1 MARRPRIVAARV
13 ATDIADAT
21 RSFERWLA
29 ARVHLRRDDLE
40 HKHAQMAADTF
51 SFLRASFYR
60 WAQLWP
66 RELPELADAHRVLAV
81 GDLHVENY
89 GTWRDVE
96 GRLVWGVNDF
106 DEATFLPYTFDLVR
120 LATSAGL
127 AAAEGHLN
135 LDLKEACAAVLAG
148 YSASLRIG
156 GKPMILAENDRWL
169 RKLATG
175 RLRDPVVFWDRMRAL
190 PTARGALPPNVQGLL
205 LQRLPDGVA
214 RVRFV
219 RRRSGLGSLGR
230 DRVVAF
236 ADWYGASVAHEAKA
250 LAPSAWEW
258 AHSPSSAGR
267 IHYLDL
273 LATAVRCLDPMTDV
287 REGWL
292 IRRLSPDCSRVELV
306 QLPKRRDEVRLL
318 KAMGWEAGN
327 VHLGS
332 RGAAKAVLVDLTRR
346 RQGWL
351 RDAAT
356 RMARLVRADWKEW
369 RAKYR
374 KPGS

>member
-1 MARRPRIVAARV
+1 MATAIVE
-13 ATDIADAT
+13 AT
-21 RSFERWLA
+21 RSFERWLG
-29 ARVHLRRDDLE
+29 ARLRLRRDDLDY
-40 HKHAQMAADTF
+40 KHEQMAADAF

-66 RELPELADAHRVLAV
+66 EELPELADAPRVLAI

-89 GTWRDVE
+89 GTWRDFE
-96 GRLVWGVNDF
+96 GRLVWGINDF
-106 DEATFLPYTFDLVR
+106 DEATNLPYTFDLVR

-148 YSASLRIG
+148 FTGALRSG
-156 GKPMILAENDRWL
+156 GRPMVLAENDRWL

-175 RLRDPVVFWDRMRAL
+175 RLRDPIVFWAKMHGL
-190 PTARGALPPNVQGLL
+190 TTARGALPSNVHGLL
-205 LQRLPDGVA
+205 LQRLPDGAA

-219 RRRSGLGSLGR
+219 RRRSGLGSLGHER
-230 DRVVAF
+230 LVAM
-236 ADWYGASVAHEAKA
+236 AEWQGASVAHEAKA
-250 LAPSAWEW
+250 LSPSAWDW
-258 AHSPSSAGR
+258 AHPTHSSGR
-267 IHYLDL
+267 LHYLDI
-273 LATAVRCLDPMTDV
+273 LAGAVRSPDPLVDV

-292 IRRLSPDCSRVELV
+292 IRRLSPDCSRIELD
-306 QLPKRRDEVRLL
+306 QLPKRRDEARLL

-327 VHLGS
+327 VHLGT
-332 RGAAKAVLVDLTRR
+332 RGAARAILVDLTRR

-369 RAKYR
+369 RAR
-374 KPGS
+374 